1 MKRERRHELL
11 WELIDT
17 MFVKV
22 EYWNEDPTL
31 YEISEYERDCLIKW
45 ISSMAKRVNVTNH
58 VCIK

>member
-31 YEISEYERDCLIKW
+31 EKLSEHERECLIKC
-45 ISSMAKRVNVTNH
+45 ISSFSKRVNVTNH